1 MLNYLL
7 FLKYTQTD
15 PMARF
20 SDGWENKFISPSS
33 ASPQWGVDSLKKRE
47 IKTLSSAPTSFK
59 EKESEAINTK
69 LLQQKLKEKE
79 TNDQFITDSKRSPV
93 NTAKS
98 TLETPPSYS
107 DKGMWDA
114 NRYLQVQTQANTNDG
129 HFGGPKQVSI
139 VVLSFY

>member
-1 MLNYLL
+1 MLYYFL
-7 FLKYTQTD
+7 FLKHAQTD

-33 ASPQWGVDSLKKRE
+33 ASPQWAVDSMKKRE

-59 EKESEAINTK
+59 EKEREAINTK
-69 LLQQKLKEKE
+69 PLQQKLKEKE
-79 TNDQFITDSKRSPV
+79 TNDQFVTDSKRSSV
-93 NTAKS
+93 SIAKS
-98 TLETPPSYS
+98 TLETPPPPSYS

-139 VVLSFY
+139 VDL